1 MPRASWFKFSALAAA
16 IFCLSS
22 TLAAAAPW
30 LLSDAMGASS
40 WFSFKG
46 EIRTRYE
53 TQDEQF
59 RAGREGSDQVLAIRS
74 SLLMEADLAPA
85 QITAEILDARQFLAD
100 SGSALDTTT
109 VNTLELL
116 QAHLEWDL
124 GALARGRQHLRLGRE
139 TVNLGNRRLM
149 ARNAFRNTI
158 NAFTGADWRWETKDG
173 LSMRAMWLLPNQR
186 QPDDLTSLQDNDSA
200 FDDQDFDLQFWAL
213 YATLPLPP
221 VRAELELYTF
231 GLHES
236 GSGTRHRQLY
246 TPGFR
251 LVRKPVKG
259 QVDFEAESALQLGT
273 SSSAAN
279 GPALNHQAFFL
290 HLSLGYTS
298 ALPWQP
304 RLGLAYDYASGDQNP
319 EDGENNRFDTLY
331 GARRFEY
338 GPTGSYGAIA
348 RSNLSSP
355 EIRLDCKPATNTEF
369 MIAHRGIW
377 LDSEKDAWT
386 AAGVRD
392 ASGRSGSFVG
402 QQLEAR
408 LRWDAIPG
416 NLRLET
422 GIAQLFPGSFQES
435 APNGNPADTTYA
447 YFEMTWWF

>member
-1 MPRASWFKFSALAAA
+1 
-16 IFCLSS
+16 
-22 TLAAAAPW
+22 
-30 LLSDAMGASS
+30 MGLPF
-40 WFSFKG
+40 WFSLKG
-46 EIRTRYE
+46 EIRARYE
-53 TQDEQF
+53 TLDEQF
-59 RAGREGSDQVLAIRS
+59 RARLEGSDQVLALRS
-74 SLLMEADLAPA
+74 SLLMEADLAPV
-85 QITAEILDARQFLAD
+85 QVTAEILDARQLLAD

-124 GALARGRQHLRLGRE
+124 GTLGKGRQHLRLGRE
-139 TVNLGNRRLM
+139 TVNLGSRRLM

-158 NAFTGADWRWETKDG
+158 NAYTGADWRWETKAG
-173 LSMRAMWLLPNQR
+173 HSVRAMWLLPNQR

-221 VRAELELYTF
+221 VRAELELYAF

-251 LVRKPVKG
+251 LVRKPETG

-273 SSSAAN
+273 SSSSVN
-279 GPALNHQAFFL
+279 GSAISHQALFL
-290 HLSLGYTS
+290 HLSVGYS
-298 ALPWQP
+298 ANLPWRP
-304 RLGLAYDYASGDQNP
+304 RLGLAYDYASGDRKP
-319 EDGENNRFDTLY
+319 DDGDNNRFDTLY

-355 EIRLDCKPATNTEF
+355 ELRLDFTPAVNTEF
-369 MIAHRGIW
+369 MIAHRGVW
-377 LDSEKDAWT
+377 LASGKDAWT

-392 ASGRSGSFVG
+392 ASGRSGKFVG

-416 NLRLET
+416 NLRVET
-422 GIAQLFPGSFQES
+422 GIAQIFPGRFQES
-435 APNGNPADTTYA
+435 APNGKPSDTTYA